1 MSTISVNPLE
11 EKVDVLKHKNV
22 TVPKGTKTQDYA
34 LKFVAAALSSEFI
47 SAFFLKPSRYHS
59 SVTL

>member
-47 SAFFLKPSRYHS
+47 SPSAS
-59 SVTL
+59 SFQGTTHL